1 MSKLSKRYKALT
13 EKVDRQKLYGLR
25 EAVDLGKSLA
35 TAKFDESVELHVRLG
50 VDPRHADQQVRS
62 TVVLPHGTGIVKRV
76 LVIAAGEKMAEA
88 EAAGADHVA
97 GEDVVSRIQGG
108 WLEFDAVIATPDVMK
123 AVGRL
128 GKILGPRG
136 LMPTAKT
143 NTVTFDVADA
153 VKEIK
158 AGRVEF
164 RVDKTAIVHNSVG
177 KASFDNQKLFEN
189 VATLMRAILKAKP
202 AAAKGQYV
210 KSVTLST
217 TMGVGIKIDPNA
229 AQKEC
234 VE

>member
-1 MSKLSKRYKALT
+1 M
-13 EKVDRQKLYGLR
+13 
-25 EAVDLGKSLA
+25 
-35 TAKFDESVELHVRLG
+35 
-50 VDPRHADQQVRS
+50 
-62 TVVLPHGTGIVKRV
+62 
-76 LVIAAGEKMAEA
+76 
-88 EAAGADHVA
+88 A

-189 VATLMRAILKAKP
+189 PDAGDPQGEARRRQGAVREERDFEHHHGRGHQDRSQRRPEGVRGVAFLASIPAFFGTL
-202 AAAKGQYV
+202 
-210 KSVTLST
+210 
-217 TMGVGIKIDPNA
+217 
-229 AQKEC
+229 AQKLFFC
-234 VE
+234 YNRRR